1 MLNLSVQMYNIYFV
15 ILYNYSHLI
24 YSLQWNLLILQIN
37 SVKQTENR
45 IKHMKYTQLTKEQ
58 FEELHE
64 EFALFLAAQSI
75 DVKEWD
81 SIKKDK
87 RELADKHLNAFSDF
101 VWEKVLDK
109 ANYLDH
115 FSKDTLNLFKCNK
128 ADLQRI
134 VVKVK
139 KEGINLLNEKDFN
152 WFIDNSKD
160 GSIEYLKGKKGYNK
174 EKNLEIFDLIQ
185 QGGVVSDGALF
196 EAIHKII
203 G

>member
-1 MLNLSVQMYNIYFV
+1 
-15 ILYNYSHLI
+15 
-24 YSLQWNLLILQIN
+24 
-37 SVKQTENR
+37 
-45 IKHMKYTQLTKEQ
+45 MKYTQLTKEQ

-81 SIKKDK
+81 SIKKNK
-87 RELADKHLNAFSDF
+87 PELADKELNAFSDF

-115 FSKDTLNLFKCNK
+115 FSKNTLNLFKCNENE
-128 ADLQRI
+128 LQRI

-139 KEGINLLNEKDFN
+139 KEGINLLDEKDFN

-160 GSIEYLKGKKGYNK
+160 SNIEYLKGKKEFSK

-185 QGGVVSDGALF
+185 QGGIVSDGALF
-196 EAIHKII
+196 EGIFKII